1 LHPKNE
7 VRPSSFIF
15 GLLQNALVAELVDAL
30 DSKSSDCK
38 IVWVRFPPK
47 VQQTKKMVNRKRAP
61 KRKLAFFLERSEAII
76 FLVFKRSLKG
86 TLMQSMNP
94 T

>member
-7 VRPSSFIF
+7 VRPSFFIF
-15 GLLQNALVAELVDAL
+15 GVLQNALVAELVDAL

-47 VQQTKKMVNRKRAP
+47 VQQTKKMVGQERAS
-61 KRKLAFFLERSEAII
+61 KKKARFFLKQVICSFFWFSSAA
-76 FLVFKRSLKG
+76 
-86 TLMQSMNP
+86 
-94 T
+94 